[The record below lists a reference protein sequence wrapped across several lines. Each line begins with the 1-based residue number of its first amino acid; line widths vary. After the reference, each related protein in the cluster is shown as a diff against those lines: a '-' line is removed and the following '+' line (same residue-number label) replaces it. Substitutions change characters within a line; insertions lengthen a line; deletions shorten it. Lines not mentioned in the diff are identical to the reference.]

1 MFAPHETDKEAL
13 ELLSQ
18 IEVLR
23 KLFPD
28 KSGQKAKAE
37 IRDDANTVIYLS
49 RFPSEHSNVEKKKKG
64 VVLQGPSSAQVEV
77 AAEVTPTKSTSVS
90 AQTREKKRQ
99 YAMSLVTLA
108 ADPSKRAQLVVDGAI
123 DMLVELST
131 IDGMISH
138 FMRN

>member
-28 KSGQKAKAE
+28 KSGQKA

-64 VVLQGPSSAQVEV
+64 VILQGPSSAQVEV

-108 ADPSKRAQLVVDGAI
+108 AEPSKRAQLVVDGAI

-131 IDGMISH
+131 IDGMLSH